1 MAARVAG
8 PGPEDRVFGV
18 AVTEAFPNHVP
29 LLKELHAH
37 LAPRTYVEIGV
48 LEGASFATVLPE
60 TVAVGID
67 PILARQQPVNRSAR
81 LFAVTSDEF
90 FAKHDL
96 ASVLDGMPVDLAFID
111 GMHLF
116 EFALRDFM
124 HLEKF
129 CTSDSVI
136 LVHDCYPGDAKM
148 AARKMPTT
156 GWWTGDVWKLVI
168 CLKEYRPE
176 LQISVVDVPPTGL
189 GIVTGLNPASTVLK
203 DHYEEICG
211 RFLAMDY
218 SVLADGKE
226 QKLSRVANDWEVVQ
240 RLLRQP
246 RRGADYL
253 ATD

>member
-1 MAARVAG
+1 M
-8 PGPEDRVFGV
+8 
-18 AVTEAFPNHVP
+18 AVTEAFSNHVG
-29 LLKELHAH
+29 LLKEVHAH

-48 LEGASFATVLPE
+48 WEGVSFSRVLPE

-67 PILARQQPVNRSAR
+67 PELARQQPVNRSAK
-81 LFAVTSDEF
+81 LFALTSDEF
-90 FAKHDL
+90 FAEHDL
-96 ASVLDGMPVDLAFID
+96 ASVLDGRPVDLAFID

-136 LVHDCYPGDAKM
+136 LLHDCYPGNAGIGS
-148 AARKMPTT
+148 RKPVVD
-156 GWWTGDVWKLVI
+156 WWAGDVWKLVL

-203 DHYEEICG
+203 DHYEQICD
-211 RFLAMDY
+211 RFLDMDY
-218 SVLADGKE
+218 SVLEDGKE
-226 QKLSRVANDWEVVQ
+226 EKLSRVANDWKVVQ
-240 RLLRQP
+240 QLLLQP
-246 RRGADYL
+246 RGRAG
-253 ATD
+253 

>member
-1 MAARVAG
+1 
-8 PGPEDRVFGV
+8 
-18 AVTEAFPNHVP
+18 VTAIAAFPSHVA
-29 LLKELHAH
+29 LLEEVHAR

-48 LEGASFATVLPE
+48 FEGRSFSKALPE

-67 PILARQQPVNRSAR
+67 PILARQQPVNRPAK
-81 LFAVTSDEF
+81 LFALTSDEF
-90 FAKHDL
+90 FAQHDL
-96 ASVLDGMPVDLAFID
+96 TSVLDGRPVDLAFID

-136 LVHDCYPGDAKM
+136 LLHDCYPGNAKIG
-148 AARKMPTT
+148 ARKAITE
-156 GWWTGDVWKLVI
+156 WWAGDVWKLVI

-189 GIVTGLNPASTVLK
+189 GILTGLNPGSRVLE

-211 RFLAMDY
+211 RFLSMNY

-226 QKLSRVANDWEVVQ
+226 QKLNRVANDWEIVQ
-240 RLLRQP
+240 RLLPTTLSRS
-246 RRGADYL
+246 
-253 ATD
+253 T

>member
-1 MAARVAG
+1 
-8 PGPEDRVFGV
+8 
-18 AVTEAFPNHVP
+18 
-29 LLKELHAH
+29 
-37 LAPRTYVEIGV
+37 
-48 LEGASFATVLPE
+48 
-60 TVAVGID
+60 VAVGID

-81 LFAVTSDEF
+81 LFALPSDEF

-96 ASVLDGMPVDLAFID
+96 ACVLDGRPVDLAFID

-116 EFALRDFM
+116 EFALRDFI

-129 CTSDSVI
+129 CASDSVI
-136 LVHDCYPGDAKM
+136 LLHDCYPANAKM
-148 AARKMPTT
+148 AARKPNA

-189 GIVTGLNPASTVLK
+189 GILTGLDPASTVLE
-203 DHYEEICG
+203 DHYEEICN

-226 QKLSRVANDWEVVQ
+226 EKLSRVANDWEVVQ
-240 RLLRQP
+240 RLLPQTQGR
-246 RRGADYL
+246 ADHL
-253 ATD
+253 ATG